1 MGPPRSIVSLPDS
14 SEPVHADIGCSGKQ
28 QNSLFRHVTFKRL
41 RGRSRHIIAKQV
53 MYLIVTVTPAFI
65 IMVKRS
71 IILRIIA
78 DASNHSCHFKKGIH
92 VKVHLLIVFH
102 FLKDLFQ
109 MLFGIKNRRFIHIV
123 PEAVNSLVD
132 QNPVLITKP
141 LSCLVIKHI
150 RKAAFPGPYPDNE
163 IFSVFILAEVSV
175 RFAFFIDIIAIFL
188 FYTTINNG
196 NEMNVLLPHFFDKLF
211 KISEAVPVN
220 REVLIPFHIINIE
233 IDTVDGNV
241 MLFIFRCHFTHFIRC
256 IITPPALPITKCPA
270 GCNIASSDQFTEFLH
285 YIPVGS
291 CLNQINFIVLLFH
304 GNAKI
309 INIGITNI
317 EGHPARRIH
326 KQAIGFMHSV
336 THHNEVVCSIQG
348 IRVLAMIR
356 IIAAIADVTPAP
368 LIDATHIFSKPVH
381 DFILFQGIMKTVF
394 FFLKNTIAP
403 CRGCDLLYHSI
414 CFNRFSKD
422 IVPYHRSCP

>member
-14 SEPVHADIGCSGKQ
+14 SEPVHSDIRCSGKQ

-53 MYLIVTVTPAFI
+53 MYLIVTVTFSSI
-65 IMVKRS
+65 IMIKRCIVLW
-71 IILRIIA
+71 IIT
-78 DASNHSCHFKKGIH
+78 DASNHSGHFEKGIH
-92 VKVHLLIVFH
+92 IKVHRLIVFH

-109 MLFGIKNRRFIHIV
+109 MLFGIKDRRLIHII

-132 QNPVLITKP
+132 QNPVLIAKP
-141 LSCLVIKHI
+141 LPCLIIEHI
-150 RKAAFPGPYPDNE
+150 RKAAFPGPYPDNK
-163 IFSVFILAEVSV
+163 ILSVFVLAEVSV
-175 RFAFFIDIIAIFL
+175 LFSFFVDIIAIFL
-188 FYTTINNG
+188 FHTTINNR
-196 NEMNVLLPHFFDKLF
+196 NKMDILFLHFFDKLF
-211 KISEAVPVN
+211 KIGEAVPVN
-220 REVLIPFHIINIE
+220 REVLIPLHIINVQ

-241 MLFIFRCHFTHFIRC
+241 MLFIFRCHFTHFLCR
-256 IITPPALPITKCPA
+256 IIAPTTLPITKCPA

-326 KQAIGFMHSV
+326 KQAIRFMHSV
-336 THHNEVVCSIQG
+336 THHNEVVCSIQ
-348 IRVLAMIR
+348 
-356 IIAAIADVTPAP
+356 
-368 LIDATHIFSKPVH
+368 
-381 DFILFQGIMKTVF
+381 
-394 FFLKNTIAP
+394 
-403 CRGCDLLYHSI
+403 
-414 CFNRFSKD
+414 
-422 IVPYHRSCP
+422 